1 MPLAAAS
8 DSGIRPLP
16 QYGFGEDH
24 DFDSLIKTNRFVFR
38 VYTPKEASI
47 ADDTDAYFIAPR
59 FNEQVARSPLELPD
73 IKFPETVVGT
83 YAEVARHMEWT
94 TKSKSCYISASF
106 SFAWAVW
113 EAVKRYHIGVKKDVQ
128 IAIID
133 VSSLGGRAAT
143 AIQLLKKSNSNQC
156 VLQLIYLLA
165 FPD

>member
-1 MPLAAAS
+1 MTLATAS
-8 DSGIRPLP
+8 DSLP

-24 DFDSLIKTNRFVFR
+24 DFDSLIKANRFLFR
-38 VYTPKEASI
+38 VYTPKETSI

-59 FNEQVARSPLELPD
+59 FNEQVARSPLDLPD
-73 IKFPETVVGT
+73 IKFPETIVGS

-94 TKSKSCYISASF
+94 TKPLSCYISSSF

-133 VSSLGGRAAT
+133 ASALGGRAAT
-143 AIQLLKKSNSNQC
+143 AIQLLMKSNSKQC
-156 VLQLIYLLA
+156 VSFRLSGHRTS
-165 FPD
+165 